1 MHVGIGKPDPHPVDS
16 VNQSSRQD
24 GVTAL
29 ARLVVTGAE
38 MAHVGKCHSHWPLA
52 GRRGSR

>member
-16 VNQSSRQD
+16 VNQSSHQD

-29 ARLVVTGAE
+29 ARLVVT
-38 MAHVGKCHSHWPLA
+38 V
-52 GRRGSR
+52 RRWHMLGSVPATGL